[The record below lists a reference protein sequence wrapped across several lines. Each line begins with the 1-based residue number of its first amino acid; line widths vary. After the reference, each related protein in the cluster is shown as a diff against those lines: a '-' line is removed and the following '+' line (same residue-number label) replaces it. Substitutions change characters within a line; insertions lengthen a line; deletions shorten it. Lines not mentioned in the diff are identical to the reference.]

1 VRDPAVIEGMESRL
15 RDAQHQVTG
24 GGTQFDERQPEL
36 RWQFKEKIVVL
47 PPQREEVAHD

>member
-1 VRDPAVIEGMESRL
+1 MESRL

-36 RWQFKEKIVVL
+36 RWEFKEKIVVL
-47 PPQREEVAHD
+47 PPQKEEAAQ